1 MATTKYEKQ
10 YQEMI
15 ERYKEVFEDLK
26 KYSKKPKSEEFR
38 EVQFKAMRIVR
49 RNEDALCSK
58 TENNRRFSSFST
70 SLSDKFWEKIR
81 SEYPEIDLS
90 TED

>member
-15 ERYKEVFEDLK
+15 ERNKQVFEDLQ
-26 KYSKKPKSEEFR
+26 KYGKNPKSEEFK
-38 EVQFKAMRIVR
+38 EVQFKAIRIVK

-58 TENNRRFSSFST
+58 TENNKRFSSFST

-81 SEYPEIDLS
+81 SEYPEIDYS
-90 TED
+90 FE

>member
-15 ERYKEVFEDLK
+15 ERNKQVFEDLQKFGK
-26 KYSKKPKSEEFR
+26 KRKSEEFR
-38 EVQFKAMRIVR
+38 EVQFKAMRIVK

-58 TENNRRFSSFST
+58 TENNKRFSSFST

-81 SEYPEIDLS
+81 SEYPEIDYS
-90 TED
+90 FE